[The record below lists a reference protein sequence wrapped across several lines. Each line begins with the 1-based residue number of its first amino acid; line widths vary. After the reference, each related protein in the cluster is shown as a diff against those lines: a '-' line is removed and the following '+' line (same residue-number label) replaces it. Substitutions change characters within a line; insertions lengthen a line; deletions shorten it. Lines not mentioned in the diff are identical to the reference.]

1 MNLLEKAQIQALLN
15 VDDPAKKRR
24 RRDAFD
30 ILGMALAAVEP
41 GAAIHNALSYDPA
54 TQILQANDRTYNLS
68 EVERV
73 FLVGAGKAGAP
84 MAAAVRELLGDRL
97 TGGIVTVKYGYG
109 SDIGNAKLQIREAG
123 HPVLDENGI
132 AATAEIT
139 ALLENTTERDL
150 VIGVISGGGSAL
162 LEQPV
167 PGVTLADLQALTS
180 ALLACGATIN
190 QLNIIRKHLSRVKG
204 GQLARLAQR
213 AQMLNLLLSDV
224 VGSPLDIIASGPTV
238 PDTSTY
244 AHAWQILENFG
255 LPDKIPVSI
264 AAHLQ
269 KGVAGEIPETP
280 RADDPLFERVQNL
293 VVGDN
298 RVAANAALAKAA
310 ELGYNPLLLST
321 FIEGEARD
329 VARWYAA
336 IAREVLFSGHPVRRP
351 AAIIAGGET
360 TVTLR
365 GDGKGGRNQEMALA
379 AALALDGLPDVL
391 IVPFATD
398 GSDGPTD
405 AAGAL
410 AEGDTVSR
418 AKVVGL
424 DPQAFLERNDAYN
437 FFAKSGDLVITEPT
451 NTNVND
457 LTLILVGALT
467 S

>member
-1 MNLLEKAQIQALLN
+1 MNLLEKPQIQALLD

-30 ILGMALAAVEP
+30 ILGTALVAVEP
-41 GAAIHNALSYDPA
+41 GAAIRNALSYDAA
-54 TQILQANDRTYNLS
+54 TQILQARERSYSLS
-68 EVERV
+68 EIERV

-84 MAAAVRELLGDRL
+84 MAAAVHELLGDKL
-97 TGGIVTVKYGYG
+97 TGGLVTVKYGYG
-109 SDIGNAKLQIREAG
+109 SDAANEKLQIREAG
-123 HPVLDENGI
+123 HPLLDENGI
-132 AATAEIT
+132 AATAEII

-167 PGVTLADLQALTS
+167 PGVTLLDLQALTS

-204 GQLARLAQR
+204 GQLARLAQPAR
-213 AQMLNLLLSDV
+213 MLNLLLSDV

-244 AHAWQILENFG
+244 ADAWHILESFG
-255 LPDKIPVSI
+255 LPGKIPASI

-269 KGVAGEIPETP
+269 KGVGGQIPETP
-280 RADDPLFERVQNL
+280 RVDDPLFERVQNL

-298 RVAANAALAKAA
+298 RVAAHAALAKAA

-329 VARWYAA
+329 VAKWYAA
-336 IAREVLFSGHPVRRP
+336 VAREVLFSSHPVGRP
-351 AAIIAGGET
+351 AAILAGGET

-365 GDGKGGRNQEMALA
+365 GEGKGGRNQEMALA
-379 AALALDGLPDVL
+379 AALALEGLTDVL

-410 AEGDTVSR
+410 AEGDTIAR
-418 AKVVGL
+418 GRDAGL
-424 DPQAFLERNDAYN
+424 DPQAFLDRNDAYN
-437 FFAKSGDLVITEPT
+437 FFAKTGDLVITEPT

-457 LTLILVGALT
+457 LTLILVGAMT